1 MKTTNTTFENLNEQ
15 EMVNVIGGDKI
26 LQITDSEGNVV
37 YIVIRDGRNL
47 SVS

>member
-37 YIVIRDGRNL
+37 YIVIRDGRN
-47 SVS
+47 